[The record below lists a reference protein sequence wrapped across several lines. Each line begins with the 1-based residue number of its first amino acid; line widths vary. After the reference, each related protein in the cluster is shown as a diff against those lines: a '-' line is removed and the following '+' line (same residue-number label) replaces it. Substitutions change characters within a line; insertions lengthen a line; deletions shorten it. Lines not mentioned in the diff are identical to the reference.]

1 MSDLE
6 LIRGTLKDVSRR
18 VQLQVGWGWFWK
30 GFFVGAVVW
39 LLVLSLYKVWPVP
52 VIALGIGA
60 VVWVLL
66 SLGAWA
72 WGVARKPG
80 AATTARWVDDRQHYQ
95 ERLSTALEVA
105 EAKSAGRWEEL
116 VIADA
121 ASCARDFDMRQA
133 LPWKLPGL
141 AKWSLVVLV
150 LAAGLGFVPE
160 HRSAEYLDAKR
171 QVEAIREA
179 GQQLESLVKR
189 ELALRTPALETTRES
204 LEDVQELGRQ
214 LGKVKLDREAA
225 LQRLAS
231 MTDRIEQQLREM
243 AKEPAMR
250 KLSAGERVSSAGEGK
265 TAEGL
270 QKQMEA
276 LQQELGKAAGQAK
289 ELGEMQD
296 KLEQLRQAAS
306 ELATAESG
314 EAEAMKE
321 HMASAMAELASQAG
335 AMGLDVAGLQEAMEA
350 LQSGD
355 MGQLLQD
362 LDAAFMDLEKLAQ
375 MSKAMQDL
383 KRQLAEMGG
392 SLAEQLDKGQ
402 GLAAYASVQ
411 RMMRELAKLDLS
423 AEQMQEMLKEVSE
436 AVGPGMEY
444 GQLGEFLKE
453 AAGSM
458 KQGDRA
464 GASESL
470 AKAAEELKRLMQ
482 QMGDCEGLASALAG
496 LKAGQMCVG
505 NCSGWGL
512 AKGLGKPGFK
522 PGGKPGAGVG
532 TWADEGQWMDPQDTG
547 LWDNSGIERP
557 GMDSKGQTDRGAGE
571 LSDALTPTKVR
582 GQISPGG
589 PMPSVTLRGVSIR
602 GQSRVDYEERVT
614 AAQSEAQS
622 ALNQDLVPRAYR
634 GAVKDYFDD
643 LK

>member
-18 VQLQVGWGWFWK
+18 FQLQVGWGWFWK
-30 GFFVGAVVW
+30 GFFAGAVLW
-39 LLVLSLYKVWPVP
+39 LLVLSVYKIWPVP
-52 VIALGIGA
+52 VVGLVLGGL
-60 VVWVLL
+60 VWVLL
-66 SLGAWA
+66 SLAA
-72 WGVARKPG
+72 LVWGVARRPG
-80 AATTARWVDDRQHYQ
+80 AATTARWMDDRQHYQ

-105 EAKSAGRWEEL
+105 EKGGAGRWEEL

-121 ASCARDFDMRQA
+121 ASCARDFDIRRAM
-133 LPWKLPGL
+133 PWKLPRL
-141 AKWSLVVLV
+141 ARWSLVVLV

-179 GQQLESLVKR
+179 GEQLESLVKR
-189 ELALRTPALETTRES
+189 ELALRPPSLETTRES
-204 LEDVQELGRQ
+204 LEGVQELGRQ
-214 LGKVKLDREAA
+214 LGKVKLNRDAA

-231 MTDRIEQQLREM
+231 MTDRIEQQLREL

-250 KLSAGERVSSAGEGK
+250 KLAAGERVSSDGDGK

-276 LQQELGKAAGQAK
+276 LQQELGKAAGRDK
-289 ELGEMQD
+289 DLGEMQD
-296 KLEQLRQAAS
+296 KLGELRQAAS
-306 ELATAESG
+306 ELAAAEG
-314 EAEAMKE
+314 AEAEAMKQQ
-321 HMASAMAELASQAG
+321 MAAAMAELASQAG
-335 AMGLDVAGLQEAMEA
+335 AMGLDVAGLQEAIEA

-355 MGQLLQD
+355 MGQMLQD
-362 LDAAFMDLEKLAQ
+362 LDAAFMDLERLAQ

-383 KRQLAEMGG
+383 RQQLAQMGQN
-392 SLAEQLDKGQ
+392 LAEQLDKGQ

-411 RMMRELAKLDLS
+411 RMLRELAKADLS
-423 AEQMQEMLKEVSE
+423 TEQMQEMMQEVSD

-444 GQLGEFLKE
+444 GELGELLKS
-453 AAGSM
+453 AAESLE
-458 KQGDRA
+458 QGDRA

-470 AKAAEELKRLMQ
+470 AKAAEELKRLME
-482 QMGDCEGLASALAG
+482 QMGDCEGLASALAA

-512 AKGLGKPGFK
+512 AKGPGRPGFK

-532 TWADEGQWMDPQDTG
+532 TWADEGLWMDPQNTG
-547 LWDNSGIERP
+547 LGDNSGIERP
-557 GMDSKGQTDRGAGE
+557 AMESKGQTDRGAGE

-582 GQISPGG
+582 GQVSAGG

>member
-30 GFFVGAVVW
+30 GFFSGAVVW

-52 VIALGIGA
+52 VLILGGGA
-60 VVWVLL
+60 VVWLLL

-80 AATTARWVDDRQHYQ
+80 VATTARWVDDRQHYQ

-105 EAKSAGRWEEL
+105 ESKSSGRWEEL

-121 ASCARDFDMRQA
+121 ASCARDFDMKRA
-133 LPWKLPGL
+133 LPWKLPRL
-141 AKWSLVVLV
+141 AKWSLVVLL

-189 ELALRTPALETTRES
+189 ELALRPPALETTRES

-276 LQQELGKAAGQAK
+276 LQQELGKAAGQGR

-321 HMASAMAELASQAG
+321 QMASALAELASQAG
-335 AMGLDVAGLQEAMEA
+335 AMGLDMAGLQEAMEA
-350 LQSGD
+350 LQGGD
-355 MGQLLQD
+355 MGQLVQD
-362 LDAAFMDLEKLAQ
+362 LDAAFLDLEKLAQ

-383 KRQLAEMGG
+383 KRQLAEMGQ

-411 RMMRELAKLDLS
+411 RMMRELAKSDLS
-423 AEQMQEMLKEVSE
+423 AEQMQEMLREVSE

-470 AKAAEELKRLMQ
+470 AKAAEELKRLME

-512 AKGLGKPGFK
+512 AKGLGRPGFK

-532 TWADEGQWMDPQDTG
+532 TWADEGQWMDPQNTG

-557 GMDSKGQTDRGAGE
+557 GMESKGQTDRGAGE

>member
-1 MSDLE
+1 
-6 LIRGTLKDVSRR
+6 
-18 VQLQVGWGWFWK
+18 
-30 GFFVGAVVW
+30 
-39 LLVLSLYKVWPVP
+39 
-52 VIALGIGA
+52 
-60 VVWVLL
+60 
-66 SLGAWA
+66 
-72 WGVARKPG
+72 
-80 AATTARWVDDRQHYQ
+80 
-95 ERLSTALEVA
+95 
-105 EAKSAGRWEEL
+105 
-116 VIADA
+116 
-121 ASCARDFDMRQA
+121 
-133 LPWKLPGL
+133 
-141 AKWSLVVLV
+141 
-150 LAAGLGFVPE
+150 
-160 HRSAEYLDAKR
+160 
-171 QVEAIREA
+171 
-179 GQQLESLVKR
+179 
-189 ELALRTPALETTRES
+189 
-204 LEDVQELGRQ
+204 
-214 LGKVKLDREAA
+214 
-225 LQRLAS
+225 
-231 MTDRIEQQLREM
+231 
-243 AKEPAMR
+243 
-250 KLSAGERVSSAGEGK
+250 
-265 TAEGL
+265 
-270 QKQMEA
+270 
-276 LQQELGKAAGQAK
+276 
-289 ELGEMQD
+289 
-296 KLEQLRQAAS
+296 
-306 ELATAESG
+306 
-314 EAEAMKE
+314 
-321 HMASAMAELASQAG
+321 MASAMAELASQAG